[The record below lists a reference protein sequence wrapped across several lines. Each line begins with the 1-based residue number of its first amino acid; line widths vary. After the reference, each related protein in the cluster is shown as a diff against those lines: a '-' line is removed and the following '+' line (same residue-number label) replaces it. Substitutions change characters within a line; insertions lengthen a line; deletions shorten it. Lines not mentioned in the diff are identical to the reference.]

1 MAGAALDIY
10 SSGLNLLALGIRI
23 KRQYAVLID
32 GALMI
37 VGSIYVLL
45 IRNDFQGALTSF
57 LLLLADGLTVW
68 AGIFLVDMIWRR
80 SYDTRG
86 LNDTGKTSAYYYT
99 SGLNLP
105 ASIAW
110 LVGVVVGLLFTS
122 SSFFTGPLARG
133 IFVSTSLGYL
143 LGAAVSIVLYLVLR
157 PFFPYK
163 DVAAGGDAQGA
174 PPAVS

>member
-1 MAGAALDIY
+1 
-10 SSGLNLLALGIRI
+10 
-23 KRQYAVLID
+23 
-32 GALMI
+32 
-37 VGSIYVLL
+37 
-45 IRNDFQGALTSF
+45 
-57 LLLLADGLTVW
+57 
-68 AGIFLVDMIWRR
+68 MIWRR

-122 SSFFTGPLARG
+122 SSFFTSPLARG

-163 DVAAGGDAQGA
+163 DVAAGGDAQEA